1 MRARQHS
8 TKVWLSDNLNN
19 QSVGLMNL
27 EEKPVLDSVQLLFD
41 QMQLGY
47 QQLSNRMCPVRLP
60 TGLGQVW
67 VLSEYAHDDQAK
79 ALALAVAQLGVSL
92 ATPARLV
99 VPPAMLSELNRRL
112 QSPGA
117 NRTNV
122 GMTASTPKHVLMSLL
137 DELIA
142 EALNSDA
149 SDIHL
154 TIRHDRA
161 CAEVMYTINGMCVKP
176 PKFAKLSAQMVH
188 ELLAVSWMTVQG
200 GNGAVFDTTCEQ
212 QGRFERRIGGSVVG
226 LRWASLVMQS
236 GVSVCWR
243 LLNRLRWQKPACLDD
258 LGYSSA
264 QQERLRR
271 STQSDPGLVVF
282 AGLVGSGKSTSLAAL
297 MQLIPLSR
305 KIITLEDPVEYP
317 IAHAL
322 QCTVAGFDA
331 QTATKQLASKLKS
344 IKRSAAHDVLIG
356 ELRDTLGGQ
365 AVVDLVLAGTRVYTT
380 VHASSAL
387 HILTRLSSNLIGIP
401 ESLLVMP
408 GFVKLLVH
416 QTLLRRLCGH
426 CSLDVTGWLK
436 HNDLQEQGR
445 VVPAGKRQAWLARL
459 ERFLQRDAAAHHTAW
474 RFRNPE
480 GCHQCQ
486 SSEFEQSRGYDARL
500 LVAEMIEPAAIPEFY
515 RALATRDLSAQ
526 ISQWQY
532 GGAHGEGGTT
542 CLAGY
547 VPASES
553 ALSLVESGHLDP
565 RDYLMRFAPAG
576 LEGYEA
582 C

>member
-1 MRARQHS
+1 MRTRLNS
-8 TKVWLSDNLNN
+8 TKVWLNDSLGS
-19 QSVGLMNL
+19 QSVGLMKLDERPAL
-27 EEKPVLDSVQLLFD
+27 ESVQLLFD

-67 VLSEYAHDDQAK
+67 VLSEFAHDDQAK
-79 ALALAVAQLGVSL
+79 ALTLAIAQLGVTL
-92 ATPARLV
+92 AQPARLV

-112 QSPGA
+112 QSAGT
-117 NRTNV
+117 NRANV

-142 EALNSDA
+142 EALDSDA

-154 TIRHDRA
+154 TIRHEQP
-161 CAEVMYTINGMCVKP
+161 CAEVMYTINGLCVRP
-176 PKFAKLSAQMVH
+176 PKFSKLSAQMVH

-212 QGRFERRIGGSVVG
+212 QGRFERRIGGVVVG

-258 LGYSSA
+258 LGYSLT
-264 QQERLRR
+264 QQERLLR

-297 MQLIPLSR
+297 MQLIPSSR

-317 IAHAL
+317 IVHAL
-322 QCTVAGFDA
+322 QCSVAGFDA
-331 QTATKQLASKLKS
+331 QTASKQLASKLKS

-365 AVVDLVLAGTRVYTT
+365 AVVDLVLSGTRVYTT

-387 HILTRLSSNLIGIP
+387 NILTRLSSSLIGIP

-416 QTLLRRLCGH
+416 QTLLPRLCRH
-426 CSLDVTGWLK
+426 CALDASQLLVHQAK
-436 HNDLQEQGR
+436 DEDGR
-445 VVPAGKRQAWLARL
+445 SACAVKRKAWLARMQV
-459 ERFLQRDAAAHHTAW
+459 FMGQDSAAW
-474 RFRNPE
+474 RFRNSQ
-480 GCHQCQ
+480 GCHQCRAL
-486 SSEFEQSRGYDARL
+486 EHAQSRGYDARS
-500 LVAEMIEPAAIPEFY
+500 LVAEMIEPAATPEFY
-515 RALATRDLSAQ
+515 RALANQDLS
-526 ISQWQY
+526 SQVSRWQY
-532 GGAHGEGGTT
+532 ASLDGQDGLE
-542 CLAGY
+542 GY
-547 VPASES
+547 VPASEC
-553 ALSLVESGHLDP
+553 ARSLVASGHLDP

-576 LEGYEA
+576 LEGYGT
-582 C
+582 